1 MGIFKKFMEALDN
14 ITTIKYFRKISK
26 IKSKRIPLTIK
37 KASKQVTKKKTKLTK
52 NYSKIFGK
60 PVPKKL

>member
-1 MGIFKKFMEALDN
+1 MALDYIN
-14 ITTIKYFRKISK
+14 AIKYFRKVNKIHSK
-26 IKSKRIPLTIK
+26 KVPRTIK
-37 KASKQVTKKKTKLTK
+37 KASKQVTKKKTKLAK